1 MLQSARDAAYVSR
14 FARMPYL
21 KCKIKKQQFGIPMLA
36 WNAAPVQKI
45 ARSKQFISNRVSV
58 VPRQSFRYG
67 SENQNRH
74 AAVPGPP
81 AAVKLQL
88 SEH

>member
-1 MLQSARDAAYVSR
+1 
-14 FARMPYL
+14 MP
-21 KCKIKKQQFGIPMLA
+21 A

-45 ARSKQFISNRVSV
+45 ALSKQFISNRVLV
-58 VPRQSFRYG
+58 VPQQSLRDG

-81 AAVKLQL
+81 AAVELQL